1 MDKKYIL
8 FDLDG
13 TLTDPMMGITKS
25 VRYALN
31 YYGIEVNDLHELLP
45 FIGPPLRDSFQEFYG
60 FDALKADEAVV
71 KYREYFATKGIF
83 DNRVYLGIEECLQA
97 LKDQG
102 KVLLVATSKP
112 EKFAKEIIEHFNLGQ
127 YFDFVGGSE
136 FNGREKKAE
145 VIDYVL
151 TTNKIDKDEAIMVGD
166 RKHDVLGAHENNLP
180 CIGVLYGYGTIEEL
194 LDCSSDYLVD
204 DIKALQELLS
214 DHKRVE

>member
-1 MDKKYIL
+1 MNKKYIL

-13 TLTDPMMGITKS
+13 TLTDPMKGITKS

-31 YYGIEVNDLHELLP
+31 YYGIEVNDLNDLLP

-60 FDALKADEAVV
+60 FDALKAEEAVV
-71 KYREYFATKGIF
+71 KYREYFSTKGIF
-83 DNRVYLGIEECLQA
+83 DNKVYPGIEVCLQT

-112 EKFAKEIIEHFNLGQ
+112 EKFAKEIIEHFGLAK

-151 TTNKIDKDEAIMVGD
+151 TANMIDKDEAIMVGD
-166 RKHDVLGAHENNLP
+166 RKHDVIGAHENDLP
-180 CIGVLYGYGTIEEL
+180 CIGVLYGYGTKEEL
-194 LDCSSDYLVD
+194 MACNSDYLVA
-204 DIKALQELLS
+204 DINALQELLG
-214 DHKRVE
+214 